1 VSSVGSLSDWLAKQ
15 MAIQEGWGQDGIRA
29 VPLGAV
35 EISIAALK
43 ARQVDAV
50 VLSTEAGF
58 GLEERGQGRMLASMD
73 RYAPHF
79 ITHVVFA
86 QKSLVANKPET
97 VRRFLKGFFAAIAF
111 MKTHRDETSGL
122 AERVLHQSA
131 AVVGKDYDFEAGMF
145 IDDGRFDAQAVA
157 ALKQS
162 FIDME
167 RCMSGRR
174 TTCCSPRNSCRSSR
188 TGINQ
193 TMTTATTPITN
204 PNVTRSRLVLEIA
217 SEMAGGAAA
226 DAVPDYILPK
236 VVLQHSRGGKPVT
249 FSGVSSAEGI
259 SRWRRARSISP

>member
-1 VSSVGSLSDWLAKQ
+1 MSSVGSLSDWLAKQ

-43 ARQVDAV
+43 AKQVDAV

-58 GLEERGQGRMLASMD
+58 GLEERKQGRMLASMD

-86 QKSLVANKPET
+86 QKSLVANKPDT

-111 MKTHRDETSGL
+111 MKTHRDETSAL

-162 FIDME
+162 FIDM
-167 RCMSGRR
+167 GTLHDKPADDVLF
-174 TTCCSPRNSCRSSR
+174 TT
-188 TGINQ
+188 Q
-193 TMTTATTPITN
+193 F
-204 PNVTRSRLVLEIA
+204 
-217 SEMAGGAAA
+217 
-226 DAVPDYILPK
+226 LP
-236 VVLQHSRGGKPVT
+236 VEP
-249 FSGVSSAEGI
+249 
-259 SRWRRARSISP
+259 